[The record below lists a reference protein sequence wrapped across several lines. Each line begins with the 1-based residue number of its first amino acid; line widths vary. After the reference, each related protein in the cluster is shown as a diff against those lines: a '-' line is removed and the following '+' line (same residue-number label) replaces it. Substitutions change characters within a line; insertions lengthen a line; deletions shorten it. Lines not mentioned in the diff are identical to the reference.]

1 MASGAAS
8 RSPQNGW
15 SDATSTPSA
24 SLTPECGPSTAT
36 DLPRSAIAPST
47 EGYTVNTAHQ
57 NLERAP
63 PTESWSADFSASDPA
78 QAVAAYQALL
88 DDHGAEFGGSYTHV
102 GGTVDGATGDGDL
115 CARLLHRRDGGGMT
129 TDIAAT
135 ALVEIRMTTDQQRGT
150 MLEPVVGAFARL
162 RNDLR
167 PLERFGDLEVQ
178 FVEPPA
184 TGRALPGEVA
194 HAARAIVRSA
204 VLAFVDS
211 GAARRVR
218 IQWDCDGLN
227 LLIGIRDD
235 GAGDL
240 SHHDDSL
247 RPIAERV
254 SALDGE
260 FAVSST
266 PGWGSLL
273 EVRLPLDPPN
283 EPEPL
288 EDVVALSHREREVLR
303 LVVSGARNSEIGSQL
318 DISSNTVKFHV
329 SNLLRKAG
337 ARSRAELGALT
348 R

>member
-1 MASGAAS
+1 VTIRIEDSSIPSPAS
-8 RSPQNGW
+8 R
-15 SDATSTPSA
+15 
-24 SLTPECGPSTAT
+24 
-36 DLPRSAIAPST
+36 
-47 EGYTVNTAHQ
+47 
-57 NLERAP
+57 
-63 PTESWSADFSASDPA
+63 
-78 QAVAAYQALL
+78 
-88 DDHGAEFGGSYTHV
+88 
-102 GGTVDGATGDGDL
+102 
-115 CARLLHRRDGGGMT
+115 RLLLEHARTVAEQADRHAVTLESLLAVLRSSRVDDKAARTMT
-129 TDIAAT
+129 IDIAAT

-318 DISSNTVKFHV
+318 DISNNTVKFHV

-337 ARSRAELGALT
+337 ARTRAELGALT